1 MKQNFGRYITTVMFY
16 DPRENAIDA
25 AKMCFAAQS
34 CTGFKRE
41 ALLRTA
47 IEDMVQ
53 AFDPKTGIQL
63 SDQEIT
69 FFSRFMTKAKH
80 SLNMIEYTKK
90 MSATAVKRTQ
100 SEFAENVRDAEI
112 MFRTAEECTGTR
124 RNHLVE
130 TTRWALTRAQ
140 DALMNGVV

>member
-1 MKQNFGRYITTVMFY
+1 MIY

-34 CTGFKRE
+34 CFGFKRE

-47 IEDMVQ
+47 IEEMVK

-69 FFSRFMTKAKH
+69 FYSRFVTKAEH
-80 SLNMIEYTKK
+80 SLHLIECAKK
-90 MSATAVKRTQ
+90 MTSVALTQ
-100 SEFAENVRDAEI
+100 KEFAENVRDAEL
-112 MFRTAEECTGTR
+112 MFRSAEECAGTR
-124 RNHLVE
+124 RDHLIE
-130 TTRWALTRAQ
+130 TTRWELTRAQ
-140 DALMNGVV
+140 DALLNGV

>member
-1 MKQNFGRYITTVMFY
+1 MFY

-69 FFSRFMTKAKH
+69 FFSRFMAKAEH
-80 SLNMIEYTKK
+80 SLNMIEYVNKSSPK
-90 MSATAVKRTQ
+90 TAAKRTQ

-112 MFRTAEECTGTR
+112 MFRTAEECRGTR
-124 RNHLVE
+124 RNHLVG

-140 DALMNGVV
+140 EALMNEVV

>member
-1 MKQNFGRYITTVMFY
+1 MIY

-34 CTGFKRE
+34 CVGFTRE

-47 IEDMVQ
+47 IEEMVK

-69 FFSRFMTKAKH
+69 FYSRFVIQAEY
-80 SLNMIEYTKK
+80 SLNMHKKKMTSVALTKK
-90 MSATAVKRTQ
+90 D
-100 SEFAENVRDAEI
+100 FAENVRDAEL
-112 MFRTAEECTGTR
+112 MFRSAEECTGTR
-124 RNHLVE
+124 RDHLIE
-130 TTRWALTRAQ
+130 TTRWELTRAQ
-140 DALMNGVV
+140 DALLNGV

>member
-1 MKQNFGRYITTVMFY
+1 MFY

-69 FFSRFMTKAKH
+69 FFSRFMTKAEH
-80 SLNMIEYTKK
+80 SLNMIEYVNKSSPK
-90 MSATAVKRTQ
+90 TAAKLTQ

-124 RNHLVE
+124 RSYLVE

-140 DALMNGVV
+140 DRLMNEVV

>member
-1 MKQNFGRYITTVMFY
+1 MFY

-34 CTGFKRE
+34 CTGFTRE

-69 FFSRFMTKAKH
+69 FFSRFMTKAEH
-80 SLNMIEYTKK
+80 SLNMIEYVNKK
-90 MSATAVKRTQ
+90 SATKTAAKLTQ

-124 RNHLVE
+124 RSYLVE

-140 DALMNGVV
+140 EALTNAVV